1 MLFFM
6 KLKPQPFEMIK
17 KGRKIYELRL
27 FDEKRSL
34 IKIGDGIEFSCTE
47 NEGEKLVVEVVD
59 ILKYPSFTDLYA
71 DLSPLDIGYS
81 EENAH
86 LASHKDMEKYYSLE
100 EQAKFGVV
108 AIKIKLKKI

>member
-1 MLFFM
+1 MLFLM

-17 KGRKIYELRL
+17 KGYKIYELRL
-27 FDEKRSL
+27 LDEKRSL
-34 IKIGDGIEFSCTE
+34 IKIGDEIEFSNME
-47 NEGEKLVVEVVD
+47 NDGERILVEVVD
-59 ILKYPSFTDLYA
+59 ILKYPSFIDLYA
-71 DLSPLDIGYS
+71 DLSPLDIGYTK
-81 EENAH
+81 ENAH